1 MISGCELKIVT
12 GCTNSQ
18 GSALSLL
25 SQNNCVAIKIFVIF
39 DQDLKTALKE
49 SPIYINDI
57 VFKVAATYSKLNA
70 SAGYDLILAI
80 VIAKHNQI
88 C

>member
-1 MISGCELKIVT
+1 MSGCQLKIVI

-25 SQNNCVAIKIFVIF
+25 SQNRCIAIKIFVIF
-39 DQDLKTALKE
+39 DQDLKIVLKE
-49 SPIYINDI
+49 SLIYINDI
-57 VFKVAATYSKLNA
+57 VFKVAASYSKLNA
-70 SAGYDLILAI
+70 SVGYDLILAI
-80 VIAKHNQI
+80 VIAKRGQI